1 MNRPSTRSN
10 YPEKIYDLAI
20 IGAGPAGSLAA
31 ILAARTGLSVIM
43 FEKNKHPRS
52 KTCGGFLS
60 SRAISL
66 LPDDLELLSLQSQPV
81 YQINVMKNRTP
92 HTYNS
97 KTRLGL
103 VLRRDELDQLLAEYA
118 VKTGVKL
125 IENEI
130 VESVQTVKPDD
141 YNKDLYLLK
150 STKNKDVNIFANYLI
165 IADGANS
172 NNASKVG
179 LSGKC
184 SLCGWGLSKVIK
196 MDSPVAETGIL
207 KFYPLP
213 FLGGM
218 GWSFSGSGWT
228 NHGVGG
234 LTGIKHLTRVYHK
247 LFPSETE
254 ETQEQGKLNA
264 WPLPFLGPM
273 KKNANYNSIV
283 IGDATGLVEPFSGE
297 GLYNSFKSA
306 HLAISAIL
314 KSMAEIDS
322 QVTSAE
328 IYNPLFRKYFY
339 FAFIKTLHG
348 TALLHTRSIL
358 ASSTL
363 PSQIAALMN
372 NSLWFNQ
379 ALDLS
384 AIGTDRL
391 LVKDIGD

>member
-358 ASSTL
+358 ASATL

>member
-81 YQINVMKNRTP
+81 YQINVMKNRIP

-196 MDSPVAETGIL
+196 MDSPVADTGIL

-254 ETQEQGKLNA
+254 ETQEQGTLNA

-339 FAFIKTLHG
+339 FAFIKTLPG
-348 TALLHTRSIL
+348 ASLLHARSIL

-384 AIGTDRL
+384 AIGADRL

>member
-1 MNRPSTRSN
+1 MDRLSTSSEC
-10 YPEKIYDLAI
+10 PDKVYDLAI

-31 ILAARTGLSVIM
+31 ALAARAGLSVIM
-43 FEKNKHPRS
+43 FEQKKHPRT
-52 KTCGGFLS
+52 KICGGFIS

-66 LPDDLELLSLQSQPV
+66 LPHDLELLSLQSQPV
-81 YQINVMKNRTP
+81 YQISVIKNRTP

-103 VLRRDELDQLLAEYA
+103 VLKRDKLDQLLAEYA
-118 VKTGVKL
+118 VRTGVKL
-125 IENEI
+125 KENET
-130 VESVQTVKPDD
+130 VESVQTVKPDGN
-141 YNKDLYLLK
+141 NKDLYLFK
-150 STKNKDVNIFANYLI
+150 TTKNEDVNIFASYLI

-172 NNASKVG
+172 NNADQVG
-179 LSGKC
+179 LSGKHRF
-184 SLCGWGLSKVIK
+184 CGWGLSKIINLK
-196 MDSPVAETGIL
+196 SPVAETGIL

-218 GWSFSGSGWT
+218 GWSFSGSDWA

-234 LTGIKHLTRVYHK
+234 LAGRKYLARAYNK
-247 LFPSETE
+247 LFPSEAKGNR
-254 ETQEQGKLNA
+254 EQGKLNS
-264 WPLPFLGPM
+264 WPLPFLGPL
-273 KKNANYNSIV
+273 KKNANYNSIA
-283 IGDATGLVEPFSGE
+283 IGDAAGLVEPFSGE

-322 QVTSAE
+322 QVTAAE

-339 FAFIKTLHG
+339 FAFIKTLPG
-348 TALLHTRSIL
+348 AALLHARSIL